1 MRYYPLFLDL
11 SARPCLVVGGGTVAE
26 RKVETLLSAQGQVTV
41 ISPTLTPQLL
51 VWAKD
56 HLITVFQRSYRPGD
70 LEGFALVF
78 VATDDVAL
86 HKHIADE
93 AREAGVLLNVADQPE
108 FCSFIVPA
116 IVSRGDLTLAVST
129 GGASPALASKIRQDL
144 ERHYGPEYGMTLRVL
159 ARVREWVAQSQLT
172 AAERRRV
179 FTTLVESPL
188 VEYVRERQSEKVNA
202 LLQQT
207 LGKSCTLEELG
218 LSL

>member
-1 MRYYPLFLDL
+1 MKYYPLFLDL
-11 SARPCLVVGGGTVAE
+11 RSRPCLVVGGGTVAE

-41 ISPTLTPQLL
+41 ISPTLTPQLS

-56 HLITVFQRSYRPGD
+56 RVITVFQRAYRPGD
-70 LEGFALVF
+70 LKGFVLVF
-78 VATDDVAL
+78 VATDDAEL

-93 AREAGVLLNVADQPE
+93 AREAGVLLNVADQQE

-144 ERHYGPEYGMTLRVL
+144 ERRYGPEYDMTLRVL
-159 ARVREWVAQSQLT
+159 ARVREWVTRSQLT

-188 VEYVRERQSEKVNA
+188 VEYVREQQTEKVNA
-202 LLQQT
+202 LLQKT
-207 LGKSCTLEELG
+207 LGKPCTLEELG

>member
-1 MRYYPLFLDL
+1 MKYYPIFLDL
-11 SARPCLVVGGGTVAE
+11 STHPCLVVGGGTVAE
-26 RKVETLLSAQGQVTV
+26 RKVETLLSAQGKVTV

-78 VATDDVAL
+78 AATDDAEL
-86 HKHIADE
+86 HEQIATE
-93 AREAGVLLNVADQPE
+93 ARATRIFLNVVDQPA

-129 GGASPALASKIRQDL
+129 GGASPALARKIRQDL
-144 ERHYGPEYGMTLRVL
+144 EQRYGPEYDVTLCVL
-159 ARVREWVAQSQLT
+159 ARVREWVAKSQLT
-172 AAERRRV
+172 AAERRRL

-188 VEYVRERQSEKVNA
+188 VEYVRERQIEKVNA

-207 LGKSCTLEELG
+207 LGKSCTLEGLG